1 MNTGNLG
8 VIPNAVAFKGFG
20 HTRFIRKPFSGSYL
34 NKFADDI
41 IRKRMAETPS
51 GNREVRR
58 LAYEAQIQLCT
69 GNINS
74 PQKLDAAKY
83 YALLYK
89 KLKAAYPERYFS
101 IHIDRKEVLDK
112 FIRSCDI
119 FEFASWRSSYAV
131 NMMPYLVQ
139 DMQELRRKAGN
150 TPLIYWLGGSIP
162 NPDCRIAEEL
172 RAAVYCAMI
181 QNLNGVIFHLG
192 HGGIGPEKKRLWSL
206 IANINAEIQPIYRE
220 FATGKEVKDFVK
232 KVKGHFLYSARKC
245 GSKIC
250 LAVVNLN
257 GSEQQLEMKTA
268 KGNIKL
274 LLTPFEPVYLSFPEN

>member
-1 MNTGNLG
+1 ME
-8 VIPNAVAFKGFG
+8 K
-20 HTRFIRKPFSGSYL
+20 
-34 NKFADDI
+34 
-41 IRKRMAETPS
+41 TPS

-69 GNINS
+69 GDIKS
-74 PQKLDAAKY
+74 PQKRDAANY
-83 YALLYK
+83 YASLYK
-89 KLKAAYPERYFS
+89 KLKAEYPDRYFS

-119 FEFASWRSSYAV
+119 FEFASWRSSYAA
-131 NMMPYLVQ
+131 NMMPYLAS
-139 DMQELRRKAGN
+139 DMQELRHKAGN

-162 NPDCRIAEEL
+162 DPDCRMAEEL
-172 RAAVYCAMI
+172 RAALHCAMI

-232 KVKGHFLYSARKC
+232 KVKCNFLYSARKC